1 MHASRATL
9 GLKEEKLSTPQL
21 VNAFYQ
27 RIWNAGDLDAA
38 DGLLSDDFSFRGS
51 LGNELR
57 GREAFKGYVRSVRN
71 ALDGF
76 RCDILEGITED
87 KRAFAKMRFSGV
99 HTREFR
105 GHAPTGCPV
114 YWLGAAFFRF
124 DAGAIAD
131 LWVLGDLAGLD
142 ALLKENQKRTPESA
156 ST

>member
-1 MHASRATL
+1 
-9 GLKEEKLSTPQL
+9 
-21 VNAFYQ
+21 
-27 RIWNAGDLDAA
+27 
-38 DGLLSDDFSFRGS
+38 LLSDDFSFRGS

-76 RCDILEGITED
+76 RCDILECVIED

-105 GHAPTGCPV
+105 GHAPTGLPGH
-114 YWLGAAFFRF
+114 WLGAAFFRF
-124 DAGAIAD
+124 DAGAIAA

-142 ALLKENQKRTPESA
+142 ALLMENQKRTLQSA